1 MNGMYDPFPE
11 QHNYDWETGRARI
24 DAAQRRKTDRVHNSK
39 SHNRRRNKQARKQ
52 RRHNGK

>member
-11 QHNYDWETGRARI
+11 QHNYDWEAGRARI

-39 SHNRRRNKQARKQ
+39 SLNRRRNKQARKQ